1 MNKAAF
7 FIVAGVIALVL
18 VIYFTFNTDRLYAFD
33 AEENYEIVD
42 SWDMPAVLEEISGI
56 HWIGDNKIACVMD
69 EEGIIFIYD
78 LDQKKIVKE
87 IDFTGTGDFEA
98 IRILENDAWVLRSDG
113 ELFEIKNY
121 LGENITFTQYPTGL
135 TARHNTEA
143 LSKDPNSNNLLLG
156 VKDLE
161 EEGMKNFYAFNLD
174 TKELDSNPVFG
185 ISMTDSIFSEIDYIH
200 SSRVMRPSDM
210 EFHPQTGDLY
220 VLDGASPKLL
230 ILDAKTKKPKNLYLL
245 HPEKFNQPEG
255 ISFTPEGRLFISNE
269 GGYYPG
275 NILEVKL
282 DKNKKTVEDGL

>member
-1 MNKAAF
+1 MNKAAI

-33 AEENYEIVD
+33 AEENYQIVD
-42 SWDMPAVLEEISGI
+42 SWDMPSVLEEISGI
-56 HWIGDNKIACVMD
+56 HYIGDNKMACVMD

-78 LDQKKIVKE
+78 LGQKKILSE

-98 IRILENDAWVLRSDG
+98 IRILDNNAWVLRSDG

-121 LGENITFTQYPTGL
+121 LDTNPEFNQYSSGL
-135 TARHNTEA
+135 TARHNTESF
-143 LSKDPNSNNLLLG
+143 SKDPNSNNLIIG

-161 EEGMKNFYAFNLD
+161 EDGNKNFYAFD
-174 TKELDSNPVFG
+174 LDSKQLNPNPVFG
-185 ISMTDSIFSEIDYIH
+185 ISMTDSIFSEIEYIH

-210 EFHPQTGDLY
+210 EFHPQTGDIY

-230 ILDAKTKKPKNLYLL
+230 ILDAATKNPKELYML

-255 ISFTPEGRLFISNE
+255 ISFTPDGRLFISNE

-275 NILEVKL
+275 NILEVQL